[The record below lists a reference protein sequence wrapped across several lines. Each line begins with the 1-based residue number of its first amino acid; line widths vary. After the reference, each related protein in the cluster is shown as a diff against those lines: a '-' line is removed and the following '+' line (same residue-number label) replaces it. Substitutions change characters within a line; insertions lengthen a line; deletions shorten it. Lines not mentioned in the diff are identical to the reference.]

1 MSDLKLGT
9 EVQVIKPFKVFRKLL
24 DGSYDVC
31 DLDGNCLNVKVNEI
45 ILKTKNQSE
54 MKAMKNAVLTTARQ
68 LCKANNTVTTL
79 EVKTELRRD
88 YPYYFWDQATVSNY
102 MSQLAGDGLFTYTD
116 NGTYRTYSLANTK
129 KTLLGKVARKKVV
142 TSQPNKKTT
151 SNTIPRNSVLGFA
164 VSPTFESVT
173 LSSGK
178 TVDKYAIRGQ
188 KKSPLGYITPKL
200 HNVVSITAGGTTY
213 LVK

>member
-88 YPYYFWDQATVSNY
+88 S
-102 MSQLAGDGLFTYTD
+102 
-116 NGTYRTYSLANTK
+116 NTK
-129 KTLLGKVARKKVV
+129 KK
-142 TSQPNKKTT
+142 
-151 SNTIPRNSVLGFA
+151 IF
-164 VSPTFESVT
+164 
-173 LSSGK
+173 
-178 TVDKYAIRGQ
+178 
-188 KKSPLGYITPKL
+188 
-200 HNVVSITAGGTTY
+200 
-213 LVK
+213 